1 MNLKNAFQI
10 SYYDVIDN
18 GTISLKGRVILDIS
32 VGDKLLYIDS
42 SKTIEYVVKKIVAY
56 KHDFDIINAGMT
68 CELVVTGENKKFKE
82 EELLYLA

>member
-32 VGDKLLYIDS
+32 VGDKLLDS

-68 CELVVTGENKKFKE
+68 CELIVTGENKNFKE